1 MELPKKLKAKKAII
15 NVQNRDEECLRWAIK
30 AALFPPP
37 PGVKVTRTLSY
48 PTEDGLDFRGI
59 DFPTPVSQIDRLEKQ
74 NPNLAINLFG
84 WEKEEVIVHRLSE
97 KGGEIPRINLML
109 TKQGENS
116 PICCLCGL

>member
-74 NPNLAINLFG
+74 NPNLAINVFG
-84 WEKEEVIVHRLSE
+84 WEKEEVIIHRLSE
-97 KGGEIPRINLML
+97 KGGEIPRINLM
-109 TKQGENS
+109 
-116 PICCLCGL
+116 